1 MDVDS
6 IVNRLLPYVDE
17 TSLRRDEPLCAHTTF
32 RIGGPCD
39 LMIVPKTQQQ
49 IVDTVQ
55 TLRACKAPFVILGN
69 GSNVLVHD
77 NGIRGCVIKLTNTG
91 EEVVVDRA
99 HARVYAGAG
108 ETMMAIAS
116 RCAREGLAGL
126 ESASG
131 IPGTLGGA
139 IYMNAGAYGQEMK
152 DVVYAVRVLTREGE
166 VREISHAQMHFG
178 YRSSAA
184 QQNGWMILGAT
195 LQLAPDA
202 PAAIAARIA
211 DFTRRRREKQP
222 LMYASAGSTF
232 KRPEGHFAAKL
243 IDDAGLKGV
252 HVGDAEVSTMHAGFI
267 VNKGN
272 ATYADVMAL
281 MQLVQRTVM
290 EKFGVQLLPEVRL
303 LGETLPPQE

>member
-6 IVNRLLPYVDE
+6 IVNRLLAYVNE
-17 TSLRRDEPLCAHTTF
+17 ASLLRDEPLKNHTTF

-55 TLRACKAPFVILGN
+55 TLRACNAPFVILGN

-99 HARVYAGAG
+99 NARLYAGAG
-108 ETMMAIAS
+108 ETMMALAN

-139 IYMNAGAYGQEMK
+139 VYMNAGAYGQEMK
-152 DVVYAVRVLTREGE
+152 DVVYAVRVLTCEG
-166 VREISHAQMHFG
+166 VVQEISHEQMCFG
-178 YRSSAA
+178 YRTSAA

-195 LQLAPDA
+195 LQLTPDD

-211 DFTRRRREKQP
+211 DFTRRRRDKQP

-232 KRPEGHFAAKL
+232 KRPQGHFAAKL
-243 IDDAGLKGV
+243 IDDAGLKGA

-267 VNKGN
+267 VNKGH
-272 ATYADVMAL
+272 ASYADVMAL
-281 MQLVQRTVM
+281 MELVERTVM
-290 EKFGVQLLPEVRL
+290 EKFGVKLRPEVRL
-303 LGETLPPQE
+303 LGETL